1 MKKNSNTILSAA
13 VAFAF
18 AACGLPVMAQ
28 DSQTEEKALLQSLS
42 NPEEDEDLA
51 RMLNSEDYNFPTK
64 FTDNWHV
71 GVLVGAMN
79 SWGSYDSEASW
90 LDRTNFAAALNIGKY
105 LTPVNDLRLQLF
117 YGRGTGV
124 RGLDTKWNKDY
135 PYSKA
140 EENKIADYHTYRWNT
155 AGIAA
160 QWLPNITNLIF
171 GYKPQRLFTFSAL
184 VGIGLEH
191 TWNYS
196 EDRLS
201 YVSVW
206 AEKADAAVSRD
217 LVALQFG
224 AQAEMRLSNSWY
236 LTAEVTENF
245 LDDAYDGLISDQ
257 KWDGHLNMLVGLN
270 YRIPTK
276 NSRSRE
282 DAPLYEKYLSIANEI
297 AKNRDA
303 IDDALANR
311 QTVVNAQDVTK
322 KVTYTLIS
330 FDNGKVEVPRLQ
342 QNNVYQTAQTYK
354 SAANSKI
361 FITNSSKVDDSLFHQ
376 RAWAISKLL
385 NQRWQIP
392 LEDIWVD
399 ADEAHIQKLQIPE
412 ATNYVIFIINE

>member
-1 MKKNSNTILSAA
+1 MLRSI
-13 VAFAF
+13 
-18 AACGLPVMAQ
+18 
-28 DSQTEEKALLQSLS
+28 S

-51 RMLNSEDYNFPTK
+51 RMLNSDDYNFPTQ
-64 FTDNWHV
+64 FVDNWHV
-71 GVLVGAMN
+71 GLLVGAMN
-79 SWGSYDSEASW
+79 SWGSYSSEVNF

-105 LTPVNDLRLQLF
+105 LTPINDVRLQFF

-124 RGLDTKWNKDY
+124 RGLDTKWNDKNY
-135 PYSKA
+135 PCSQFDEKGY
-140 EENKIADYHTYRWNT
+140 ADYHTYRWNT

-160 QWLPNITNLIF
+160 QWLPNLTNLFF
-171 GYKPQRLFTFSAL
+171 GYKPQRLFTLSAL

-191 TWNYS
+191 TWHYGD
-196 EDRLS
+196 EHLS
-201 YVSVW
+201 HVSVW
-206 AEKADAAVSRD
+206 AEKADESVPRNLVSLQYGLSAEFRLSRD
-217 LVALQFG
+217 W
-224 AQAEMRLSNSWY
+224 RLI
-236 LTAEVTENF
+236 AEVTENY

-257 KWDGHLNMLVGLN
+257 KWDGHLNMLVGIN
-270 YRIPTK
+270 YRIPSK
-276 NSRSRE
+276 NVRDRE
-282 DAPLYEKYLSIANEI
+282 KSPLYDKYLTIADQI

-311 QTVVNAQDVTK
+311 QTVTDARDVTK

-342 QNNVYQTAQTYK
+342 QNNVYQTAQAYK
-354 SAANSKI
+354 SAPASKI
-361 FITNSSKVDDSLFHQ
+361 FITNSNKVDDNQFHQ

-412 ATNYVIFIINE
+412 AKNYVIFIINEE